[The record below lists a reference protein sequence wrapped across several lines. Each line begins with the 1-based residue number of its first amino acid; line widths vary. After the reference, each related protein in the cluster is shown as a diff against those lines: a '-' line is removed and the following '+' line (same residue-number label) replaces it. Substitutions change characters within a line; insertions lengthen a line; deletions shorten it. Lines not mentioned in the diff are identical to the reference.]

1 MHGNAG
7 GATIAMSRKR
17 GGSRDWFRSYVIMVD
32 SNLVGKVKRG
42 QRVELPVSEGQHELF
57 LTIDGLT
64 SR

>member
-1 MHGNAG
+1 
-7 GATIAMSRKR
+7 MSRKR